1 MLLGREDK
9 MPKKK
14 ELALPIDFDTLPLA
28 EIAWALAEDVKVEQI
43 LRPTQT
49 GQRVA
54 KATEKQLH
62 GDKKSMTR
70 AQRDSIGGLKSRIE
84 RGELITKEQLI
95 ERLGGNR
102 RWLSAAIKAGRV
114 FSVQAPSGSDYF
126 PSFFAD
132 VSYERGA
139 LGRVAKVLIDLPG
152 PSKYHF
158 FLSKSTMLGMTP
170 LQALAEGQVKKVLV
184 CAVGFA
190 ER

>member
-1 MLLGREDK
+1 

-14 ELALPIDFDTLPLA
+14 ELALPIDFDKLPLA
-28 EIAWALAEDVKVEQI
+28 EIAWALVEDLKVEQV
-43 LRPTQT
+43 LRGGQ
-49 GQRVA
+49 GRQRVHI
-54 KATEKQLH
+54 ATEKQVRR
-62 GDKKSMTR
+62 GEKAMAR
-70 AQRDSIGGLKSRIE
+70 ARRDSMDAFNSRIE
-84 RGELITKEQLI
+84 RGELITNEQLI

-114 FSVQAPSGSDYF
+114 FSVQAPSGGDYF

-139 LGRVAKVLIDLPG
+139 LGRVAKLLIDLPG

-170 LQALAEGQVKKVLV
+170 LQALAEGQVNKVLV